1 MVENTNQVKAFFSIW
16 RILIP
21 VIIGLGVVALLF
33 YFEFDSN
40 TFRNIDWGNTAIT
53 WLFVALILQIIRD
66 LAYMYRIRLLTDKQI
81 TWKRSF
87 FTIMLW
93 EFASS
98 ITPSIVG
105 GAAIALYIVNKEGIN
120 MGRTTAVVMITS
132 LLDELFY
139 IVFVPIIIFI
149 VGFENLFLNSATH
162 SIFQSGFGSV
172 GIFIIGYVFIV
183 ILSSIILIGIFFK
196 PQGFKTLL
204 VKIFQLR
211 FLQKWG
217 EGAAKTGDQIITT
230 SKEMKG
236 KSLWFWTKAYLSTVV
251 SWTARFWMVN
261 FLILAFVSVNDHL
274 LIYARQLVMWVIL
287 LISPT
292 PGGSGAAEII
302 FTNFLNDFIPQ
313 GVTLTLVLAFLWRIM
328 SYYPYLIIGVIILPG
343 WIKRVYRKK

>member
-40 TFRNIDWGNTAIT
+40 TFRNIDWGNTAIM

-211 FLQKWG
+211 FLRKWG

-236 KSLWFWTKAYLSTVV
+236 KSLWFWAKAYLSTVV